1 MSDTKKKYPKAA
13 GDALAVCRK
22 ITHSLATSIQEM
34 LAHLI
39 RSWLSFQIHSMAH
52 GPPNTSGKGRA
63 GQGQTRRRRTGKG
76 IVYTFYM
83 KWILMCCIIWFGV
96 KTGLGNQITNFR
108 FCTRMAA
115 SGKLGNSWTKENNIQ
130 WKSKLTPKKEQTN
143 SIFVM
148 KCNFVPI
155 SRCTLR
161 TF

>member
-1 MSDTKKKYPKAA
+1 MPKNYSLTCNFNSRDASASKKILVKLSDTFH
-13 GDALAVCRK
+13 DLWSSQHQWER
-22 ITHSLATSIQEM
+22 Q
-34 LAHLI
+34 
-39 RSWLSFQIHSMAH
+39 
-52 GPPNTSGKGRA
+52 GRA
-63 GQGQTRRRRTGKG
+63 GPNEEKEKVHKC
-76 IVYTFYM
+76 IVHIFYM
-83 KWILMCCIIWFGV
+83 KWILICCIIWFGV